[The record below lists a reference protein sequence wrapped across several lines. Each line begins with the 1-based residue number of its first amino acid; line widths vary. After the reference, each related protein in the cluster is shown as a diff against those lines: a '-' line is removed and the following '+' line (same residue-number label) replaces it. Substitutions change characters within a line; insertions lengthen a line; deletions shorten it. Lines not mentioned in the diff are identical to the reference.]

1 MNLYKHLNI
10 NFWSLILILLIGNNL
25 QGQFTLQISNDKTG
39 KALENVEAVSI
50 SSGNS
55 LGKTDE
61 NGILNLN
68 SPKGTEILL
77 TKENFE
83 NYTTVLGNDNRIFI
97 SLAPKVE

>member
-25 QGQFTLQISNDKTG
+25 KGQFTLQISNDKTG

-61 NGILNLN
+61 KGILNLN
-68 SPKGTEILL
+68 SSNNNSFLH
-77 TKENFE
+77 
-83 NYTTVLGNDNRIFI
+83 IF
-97 SLAPKVE
+97 

>member
-55 LGKTDE
+55 L
-61 NGILNLN
+61 
-68 SPKGTEILL
+68 
-77 TKENFE
+77 
-83 NYTTVLGNDNRIFI
+83 
-97 SLAPKVE
+97 